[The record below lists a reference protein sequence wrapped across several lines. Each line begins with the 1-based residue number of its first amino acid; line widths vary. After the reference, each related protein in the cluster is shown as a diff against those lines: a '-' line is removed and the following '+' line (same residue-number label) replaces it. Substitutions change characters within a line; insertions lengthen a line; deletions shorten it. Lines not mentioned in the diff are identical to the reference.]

1 MNDQTLLNKEL
12 TCWKG
17 ISSMFRNLFHS
28 LSPITTSGVRHHQTD
43 QPVMYSHSKTGTA
56 GFILITILVFSF
68 LSVSV
73 RAQIPVIRNVQPIN
87 GYPGQVINIQ
97 GENLTGATEI
107 RFGGVLGN
115 VISRSDQLIEAEVP
129 TGATFEYISVINTA
143 NHLESRSK
151 IPYAMSFGGT
161 PGLDPADFET
171 EEKLPARAGLLD
183 ICMCDLNGDGKND
196 LVAANS
202 NDNSASIFL
211 NNSTPGNL
219 SFTTS
224 PILLGAPTS
233 SVTCGDLNGDGFPEL
248 VFSENEEGQRLFV
261 LNNTTGVASAA
272 PPSFSSITI
281 TITGNA
287 TNQTEIHDIDGDGKP
302 EIVVSDSAV
311 PKVSIIKNNSSGG
324 ILGPFGTPVNV
335 NLPPGSKNAASIQ
348 VADFNNDGR
357 ADIIVNQVRTTGGDI
372 FVSLNQSSPGN
383 ISFAPFSA
391 LNVSGT
397 PITIKIADLNRDQ
410 KPDVVFTQGIE
421 STLSI
426 LINQTATG
434 GAVTFAAPVVIGT
447 DGSPSGV
454 DIADFDGDG
463 REDLL
468 VGTLGIPRSVNVLRN
483 TSSGASVSFSAI
495 SIGVETSNVNVR
507 AGDLDGDGRPD
518 IAFTRTDNIVS
529 ILRNKKCLVPVIDP
543 DETVNICSGN
553 TKRLNTQKLNGATYQ
568 WEINNVAAG
577 TNDPFIDITVSSGDY
592 TVTISDG
599 TGCSETSS
607 PVSVTV
613 GASPIGYVSPNFAK
627 PTAPV
632 CIGEN
637 VRFEMNSAAYSYE
650 WRGPNNFT
658 ATGQGVTVSDFRF
671 INSGVYE
678 VDVIDG
684 GCTVET
690 LTLTVETLPSPE
702 FSVVPSVTTPICE
715 NQTVMLTVSPNAP
728 GFTFDWFDSN
738 DLPVQ
743 PNSSSFTPT
752 VSGAYRV
759 RATDTSNP
767 TCPSIDSAPQRV
779 DILTLPQASFDSP
792 ASSCVNSVIT
802 FQNTSIVD
810 ASGTTRYQWNFGDG
824 KVSTQADP
832 VHAYVA
838 QDPSY
843 TVTLTVSYEGVASCE
858 DTETASIMI
867 QPGIDVQLTA
877 VPEAICEGES
887 SEITTTESFQT
898 YEWSSGESTS
908 SLSVNAPDTYSVTV
922 TNASGCSGSGQIT
935 INSFPQPMVEV
946 TSDVTNVAPGEP
958 VQLNASGLV
967 TYSWSPAELLDDPTI
982 ANPIAAL
989 EVPTVFEVTGEDSNG
1004 CPGSGSIQILTEG
1017 DLIGELLDPKNFFS
1031 PNTEDN
1037 INATWTIDRI
1047 LDFPQCEVT
1056 IYDQTGNVLFK
1067 AQPYLNDWDGTSL
1080 GQQIPTGVYYYTINC
1095 GGDELAKAGSITLL
1109 R

>member
-1 MNDQTLLNKEL
+1 MSDQTLLNKEL
-12 TCWKG
+12 TGWKG

-28 LSPITTSGVRHHQTD
+28 LSLITTSGVRHHQTD
-43 QPVMYSHSKTGTA
+43 QPVMYSRSKTGTA
-56 GFILITILVFSF
+56 GFTLITILVFSF

-115 VISRSDQLIEAEVP
+115 VISRSDQLIEVEVP
-129 TGATFEYISVINTA
+129 IGATFEYISVINTA
-143 NHLESRSK
+143 NHLGSRSK

-161 PGLDPADFET
+161 PGLTPADFDS
-171 EEKLPARAGLLD
+171 EEKLSARAGLLD

-202 NDNSASIFL
+202 NDNSASLFL

-224 PILLGAPTS
+224 PIVLGAPTS
-233 SVTCGDLNGDGFPEL
+233 SVTCGDLNGDRLPEL
-248 VFSENEEGQRLFV
+248 IFSENADGQRLFI
-261 LNNTTGVASAA
+261 LNNTTTLPAGM
-272 PPSFSSITI
+272 PSFSSANIIVTD
-281 TITGNA
+281 NA
-287 TNQTEIHDIDGDGKP
+287 TNRSEIHDLDGDGKP
-302 EIVVSDSAV
+302 EIVISDSAS

-324 ILGPFGTPVNV
+324 NLSWASTPINI
-335 NLPPGSKNAASIQ
+335 NLPTGSDNAASIQ
-348 VADFNNDGR
+348 IADLNNDER
-357 ADIIVNQVRTTGGDI
+357 ADIIVNQVRTTNGDI

-383 ISFAPFSA
+383 INFAPFSP

-397 PITIKIADLNRDQ
+397 PIIIKIADLNRDQ
-410 KPDVVFTQGIE
+410 KPDLVFTQSLE
-421 STLSI
+421 NSLSI
-426 LINQTATG
+426 LINQTASG
-434 GAVTFAAPVVIGT
+434 SRVTFAAPIVMNT
-447 DGSPSGV
+447 DSRPFGL

-463 REDLL
+463 LEDLI
-468 VGTLGIPRSVNVLRN
+468 VGTSDIFRVPKSVNVLRN
-483 TSSGASVSFSAI
+483 TSSGSTVSFSTI
-495 SIGVETSNVNVR
+495 SIGVEVANQNVR
-507 AGDLDGDGRPD
+507 AGDLDNDGRPD
-518 IAFTRTDNIVS
+518 IAFNRTDNIVS
-529 ILRNKKCLVPVIDP
+529 ILRNTKCLVPVIDP

-568 WEINNVAAG
+568 WEINNIAAG

-592 TVTISDG
+592 TVTISDA

-613 GASPIGYVSPNFAK
+613 GASPIGYVSPNFTS

-632 CIGEN
+632 CIGDS
-637 VRFEMNSAAYSYE
+637 VIFKMNSGAYSYE

-658 ATGQGVTVSDFRF
+658 STGQQVTVSDFRF

-690 LTLTVETLPSPE
+690 LNLTVETLPSPE
-702 FSVVPSVTTPICE
+702 FNIVPSATTPICE
-715 NQTVMLTVSPNAP
+715 NQTVMLTVSPNAT

-738 DLPVQ
+738 DTPVQ

-779 DILTLPQASFDSP
+779 DILTLPQANFDSP

-802 FQNTSIVD
+802 FQNTSVVD
-810 ASGTTRYQWNFGDG
+810 AAGTARYQWDFGDG

-838 QDPSY
+838 QGSY
-843 TVTLTVSYEGVASCE
+843 TVTLTVSYEGVTCE
-858 DTETASIMI
+858 DTETASITI

-877 VPEAICEGES
+877 QPEAICEGEA

-898 YEWSSGESTS
+898 FEWNSGESTS
-908 SLSVNAPDTYSVTV
+908 SLSVNAPGTYSVTV

-935 INSFPQPMVEV
+935 INAFPQPIVEV

-989 EVPTVFEVTGEDSNG
+989 EVPTLFEVIGEDING

-1080 GQQIPTGVYYYTINC
+1080 GQQLPTGVYYFTINC